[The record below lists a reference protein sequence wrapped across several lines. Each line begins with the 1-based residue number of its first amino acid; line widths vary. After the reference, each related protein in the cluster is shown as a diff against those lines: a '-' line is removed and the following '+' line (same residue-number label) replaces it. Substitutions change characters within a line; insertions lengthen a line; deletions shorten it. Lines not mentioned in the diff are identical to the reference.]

1 MKASYKKVILV
12 DDNIEYRDALSL
24 AIALDFDVETIMMCS
39 DGDEVLEVWKNNTDT
54 DFILMDIS
62 MKRMDGISA
71 TKLLRKNGVKIPIII
86 LSMHDEGR
94 YSKVAKESE
103 ASGFLLKVS
112 DLVTINEAIR
122 RVLSGEEYFQEFN
135 S

>member
-1 MKASYKKVILV
+1 MRDSYNKAIIV

-24 AIALDFDVETIMMCS
+24 AIALDFDVKNILTCS
-39 DGDEVLEVWKNNTDT
+39 DGDEVLDVWKNNIDT

-71 TKLLRKNGVKIPIII
+71 TKLLRENGAMIPIII
-86 LSMHDEGR
+86 LSMHDESR
-94 YSKVAKESE
+94 YSQVAKESN
-103 ASGFLLKVS
+103 ASGFLLKIS
-112 DLVTINEAIR
+112 DLPTINNAIK

-135 S
+135 D